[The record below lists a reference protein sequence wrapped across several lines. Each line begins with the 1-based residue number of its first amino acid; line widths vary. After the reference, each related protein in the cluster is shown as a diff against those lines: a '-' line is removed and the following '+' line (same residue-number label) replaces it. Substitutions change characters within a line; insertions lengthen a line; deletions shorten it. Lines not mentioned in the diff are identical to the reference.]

1 MADNIVYCCFTLPKN
16 YLLLAQNVITKNE
29 MLQNKHLL
37 DFLEAL
43 KNVLT
48 YRDVSTLFIND
59 VLYVLI

>member
-1 MADNIVYCCFTLPKN
+1 MAHNIVYCCFTLHKN
-16 YLLLAQNVITKNE
+16 YLLLAQNVITEND

-48 YRDVSTLFIND
+48 YRDVSTLFRND